1 METRKITDE
10 ELQRWIEKMEK
21 YNRKEKTMMEY
32 PKRGDIWTLD
42 FGLGVG
48 SEIRGVRPVVILSSS
63 LTNEKTNTLLVL
75 PITKRSGSES
85 CEGNVPGES
94 EFKYHLPLKNELFK
108 WGADKVDGIIKT
120 ETIYTKSRGRIGKR
134 IGRLNDDGIDQV
146 TELVNKVLHIREPI
160 SPDDDLEK
168 MKEKEQRRK
177 EKRHQRFEK
186 EER

>member
-1 METRKITDE
+1 METRKITDT
-10 ELQRWIEKMEK
+10 ELQKWIEKMEK
-21 YNRKEKTMMEY
+21 YNKKEKTMMEF

-42 FGLGVG
+42 FGMGVG

-63 LTNEKTNTLLVL
+63 LTNEKNNTLLVL
-75 PITKRSGSES
+75 PITKRSGSEAYD
-85 CEGNVPGES
+85 EQNPGES
-94 EFKYHLPLKNELFK
+94 DFKYHLPLKEALFK

-160 SPDDDLEK
+160 SPDDDMEK

-177 EKRHQRFEK
+177 ERRKQH
-186 EER
+186 